1 MKDSDIAPAQVE
13 ENLYNFNSTQ
23 RGYIS
28 AAMHIAKSRV
38 QFPREQRPQNINEFV
53 DQKKEM
59 FLVELSYNT
68 IKKEIEELDKK
79 TKDKDLALKN
89 SSAELD
95 EDHLT
100 LIKFIE
106 QDNIS
111 TQDKERQA
119 E

>member
-1 MKDSDIAPAQVE
+1 M
-13 ENLYNFNSTQ
+13 
-23 RGYIS
+23 
-28 AAMHIAKSRV
+28 
-38 QFPREQRPQNINEFV
+38 
-53 DQKKEM
+53 
-59 FLVELSYNT
+59 VELSYNT

-106 QDNIS
+106 
-111 TQDKERQA
+111 
-119 E
+119 